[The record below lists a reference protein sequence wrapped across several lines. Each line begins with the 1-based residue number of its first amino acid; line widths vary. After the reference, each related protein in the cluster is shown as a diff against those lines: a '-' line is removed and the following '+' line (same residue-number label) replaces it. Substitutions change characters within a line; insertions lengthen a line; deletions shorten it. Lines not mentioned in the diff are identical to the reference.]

1 MEREHVA
8 TTHSS
13 GGARREQT
21 IDAHRSNPG
30 ALRAR
35 DANAMRSAAAL
46 SSARSSGVA
55 VVPSSRKPSASQAAM
70 ALVVVMQLTLGG
82 LVCAWP
88 IVGDYCSPVA
98 RSDSHSSSS
107 ESITTNEQFYATKP
121 GGGGKA

>member
-35 DANAMRSAAAL
+35 DASAMRSAAAL
-46 SSARSSGVA
+46 SSARSFGVA
-55 VVPSSRKPSASQAAM
+55 VVPSSLKPSASQAAM
-70 ALVVVMQLTLGG
+70 ALVVVMFAQL
-82 LVCAWP
+82 V
-88 IVGDYCSPVA
+88 
-98 RSDSHSSSS
+98 
-107 ESITTNEQFYATKP
+107 
-121 GGGGKA
+121 

>member
-35 DANAMRSAAAL
+35 DASARRSAAAL

-70 ALVVVMQLTLGG
+70 ALVVVMKFGK
-82 LVCAWP
+82 
-88 IVGDYCSPVA
+88 S
-98 RSDSHSSSS
+98 SSHSSSS
-107 ESITTNEQFYATKP
+107 DTFTTNEQFYDPDGSRHKTLDFLVSYMR
-121 GGGGKA
+121 